1 MAEAA
6 LARTWNGP
14 VRLGDAETLG
24 RRGRNLTLRGPV
36 RDAPDGFPAS
46 IIVKASVG
54 ESGKAFDPADDSLGG
69 TAWRFCNEWAGAD
82 PVGGLGTVP
91 ALDTVLADRQ
101 FTDILGMDVSC
112 WSLEMAQDKLCLN

>member
-69 TAWRFCNEWAGAD
+69 TAGRFCNEWAGAD

>member
-1 MAEAA
+1 MVQCAKRGECASSSEAEVVEFVAAAEAA

-46 IIVKASVG
+46 VTIKASVG
-54 ESGKAFDPADDSLGG
+54 EGEEAFTPP
-69 TAWRFCNEWAGAD
+69 R
-82 PVGGLGTVP
+82 
-91 ALDTVLADRQ
+91 
-101 FTDILGMDVSC
+101 
-112 WSLEMAQDKLCLN
+112 